1 MKTCSLLSLEVPIPL
16 KHTRHRGAVSLCEGV
31 LTHSV
36 LPLVSVYR
44 LLVGIPTI
52 GQIRGVFFEWAG
64 LYAVQLIIASY
75 AGSTAENGKPQ
86 TTMKHNYVFYCHF
99 YVF

>member
-1 MKTCSLLSLEVPIPL
+1 MKKKKISGSPPSPPNNADFGWT
-16 KHTRHRGAVSLCEGV
+16 KA
-31 LTHSV
+31 V

-52 GQIRGVFFEWAG
+52 RQIRGVFCEWAG
-64 LYAVQLIIASY
+64 LYSIQLIIASY
-75 AGSTAENGKPQ
+75 AGSTAENGKAQ
-86 TTMKHNYVFYCHF
+86 TTMKHNYVFYFHF

>member
-1 MKTCSLLSLEVPIPL
+1 MISLIPYTRSLVSLSLIGFGERPL
-16 KHTRHRGAVSLCEGV
+16 T
-31 LTHSV
+31 V

-52 GQIRGVFFEWAG
+52 RQIRGVFCEWAG
-64 LYAVQLIIASY
+64 LYSVQLIIASY